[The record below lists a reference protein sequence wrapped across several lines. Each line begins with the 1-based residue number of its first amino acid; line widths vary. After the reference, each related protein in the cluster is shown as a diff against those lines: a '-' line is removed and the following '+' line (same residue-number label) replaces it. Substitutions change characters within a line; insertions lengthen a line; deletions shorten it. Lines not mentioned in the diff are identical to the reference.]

1 MPAGFTDQQPGGAR
15 ATTIIRIL
23 SREPYS
29 VSAMIQ
35 IQKIHDDYW
44 RIADKNNSRIAGISK
59 VGKWYVVANANGR
72 YDARFEYLGDAID
85 YLLCSNDY

>member
-1 MPAGFTDQQPGGAR
+1 MPAGFTDQQPGGTR

-23 SREPYS
+23 SREPSS

-44 RIADKNNSRIAGISK
+44 RIADQNNSRIAGISK
-59 VGKWYVVANANGR
+59 VGKWYIVANSAGR
-72 YDARFEYLGDAID
+72 YDARFKSLGDAID
-85 YLLCSNDY
+85 YLLCSNEY

>member
-1 MPAGFTDQQPGGAR
+1 M
-15 ATTIIRIL
+15 
-23 SREPYS
+23 
-29 VSAMIQ
+29 SAMIQ

-59 VGKWYVVANANGR
+59 VGKWYVVANSAGR
-72 YDARFEYLGDAID
+72 YDARFESLGDAID